1 MRVDELEKEVNEK
14 DREIKRMKTNYR
26 EKIVEIEEQLE
37 VKSTEVETLKV
48 TPLFVFY
55 YNGEQ
60 RKFFAKGKFL
70 LGEIIGEFAAK
81 ISPCGNYQIVVMSV
95 SYRG

>member
-48 TPLFVFY
+48 TPCLSFIITASRENFSL
-55 YNGEQ
+55 
-60 RKFFAKGKFL
+60 KGNFCQVKLSANSLQKSRLVEITKL
-70 LGEIIGEFAAK
+70 LLCPFP
-81 ISPCGNYQIVVMSV
+81 SC
-95 SYRG
+95 